1 MPKSFLGNPALDHA
15 AAGFTA
21 GAVSTIILHPLDL
34 IKTRFQA
41 DDSIKSLSKRHFGA
55 TFNTLRS
62 IVQKEGIIGLYRG
75 ISPNLAGSTASW
87 GFYFYWYD
95 LIKRW
100 MANGDKLTKL
110 SATQHLLAS
119 AEAGAI
125 TVFMTNPFWV
135 VKTRMCV
142 TSRKDPEAY
151 KGLIGNCIHPFR
163 TLKKYQLIIT
173 HFSVDIFF
181 QIPNTVS
188 YRKED
193 GLYQIAKYEGIRG
206 LYKGLVPG
214 LLGVSNGAL
223 QFMFYEEMKKWR
235 LRISPEEDRERLDN
249 IEYILVAGSSKTIAN
264 VATYPYQLIRT
275 RLNNQKFVIKYNGV
289 IDAIRKVYSSE
300 GFLGFYKGLA
310 PNTLRVLPGTCT
322 TFLVYENM
330 SAFFRKHAR
339 FDE

>member
-15 AAGFTA
+15 VAGFTA

-62 IVQKEGIIGLYRG
+62 IVHKEGIIGLYRG

-135 VKTRMCV
+135 VKTRMCI

-151 KGLIGNCIHPFR
+151 KGLI
-163 TLKKYQLIIT
+163 
-173 HFSVDIFF
+173 
-181 QIPNTVS
+181 
-188 YRKED
+188 D

>member
-75 ISPNLAGSTASW
+75 SISDHG
-87 GFYFYWYD
+87 YD

-151 KGLIGNCIHPFR
+151 KGLI
-163 TLKKYQLIIT
+163 
-173 HFSVDIFF
+173 
-181 QIPNTVS
+181 
-188 YRKED
+188 D

>member
-15 AAGFTA
+15 VAGFTA

-34 IKTRFQA
+34 VKTRFQA
-41 DDSIKSLSKRHFGA
+41 DDSIKSLSRRHFGA
-55 TFNTLRS
+55 TFNALSS
-62 IVQKEGIIGLYRG
+62 IVHKEGIIGLYRG
-75 ISPNLAGSTASW
+75 VSPNLAGSTASW

-110 SATQHLLAS
+110 SPAQNLLAS

-151 KGLIGNCIHPFR
+151 KGLI
-163 TLKKYQLIIT
+163 
-173 HFSVDIFF
+173 
-181 QIPNTVS
+181 
-188 YRKED
+188 D

-223 QFMFYEEMKKWR
+223 HFMFYEEMKKWR
-235 LRISPEEDRERLDN
+235 LKISPEKDRERLDN

-289 IDAIRKVYSSE
+289 IDVIRKVYSTE
-300 GFLGFYKGLA
+300 GLLGFYKGLA
-310 PNTLRVLPGTCT
+310 PNTLRVLPSTCT

-330 SAFFRKHAR
+330 
-339 FDE
+339 

>member
-1 MPKSFLGNPALDHA
+1 
-15 AAGFTA
+15 
-21 GAVSTIILHPLDL
+21 
-34 IKTRFQA
+34 
-41 DDSIKSLSKRHFGA
+41 
-55 TFNTLRS
+55 
-62 IVQKEGIIGLYRG
+62 
-75 ISPNLAGSTASW
+75 
-87 GFYFYWYD
+87 
-95 LIKRW
+95 

-151 KGLIGNCIHPFR
+151 KGLI
-163 TLKKYQLIIT
+163 
-173 HFSVDIFF
+173 
-181 QIPNTVS
+181 
-188 YRKED
+188 D